1 MSAASPALE
10 RHPRS
15 QRLIQW
21 LTYAYLI
28 RFPLLTAAALIGIP
42 CAAFFTDAR
51 SLLENLFDLSPV
63 AVMLVTIAALFAAW
77 SVMVTARL
85 TLTYSGERFDIP
97 QAGIGPLRWRHLLL
111 FGLLAAPITAGVVYE
126 TIELW
131 DYMPRETNLW
141 KIAAFAPGIIIAFL
155 LLWVADLAR
164 RLIDSP
170 ATNLGGPALLMPRKR
185 PSSGTSWP
193 CC

>member
-10 RHPRS
+10 RRPRS

-63 AVMLVTIAALFAAW
+63 AVMLITIAALFAAW

-85 TLTYSGERFDIP
+85 TLTYSHERF
-97 QAGIGPLRWRHLLL
+97 
-111 FGLLAAPITAGVVYE
+111 GVVQ
-126 TIELW
+126 
-131 DYMPRETNLW
+131 P
-141 KIAAFAPGIIIAFL
+141 K
-155 LLWVADLAR
+155 
-164 RLIDSP
+164 
-170 ATNLGGPALLMPRKR
+170 
-185 PSSGTSWP
+185 
-193 CC
+193 